1 LFQKWFPLDGAE
13 SHERKKHAEQPQE
26 DKRKDNMKERFIKNK
41 RLMNPT
47 HISLKKDK
55 HPKTRT
61 TKIVVLMSQSDDEE
75 ERKTLQKKQKR
86 QEDTAMKGSID
97 LQQAIELLMKQ

>member
-1 LFQKWFPLDGAE
+1 
-13 SHERKKHAEQPQE
+13 
-26 DKRKDNMKERFIKNK
+26 
-41 RLMNPT
+41 
-47 HISLKKDK
+47 
-55 HPKTRT
+55 
-61 TKIVVLMSQSDDEE
+61 MSQSDDEE